1 MAYILST
8 SVGTVDEGSNVTI
21 TLETPFEGLP
31 NGSLIPFTIAGTG
44 VDSADF
50 LGNPGLSG
58 NFRITDNKA
67 KLVLDAKR
75 DLKTEFDETFV
86 LTLGTPGA
94 ESIAVTIKDL
104 SKTSP
109 NTFGYF
115 YITSPQLS
123 ILEGDTT
130 TFTVRAMNIAPGTA
144 ITYSILG
151 VQQEDLDL
159 GSTSGGLVFTSTGRL
174 NETQA
179 NITFALKEDFNSEG
193 QESIIVILEPDFPY
207 QLQVSQSVTVQD
219 TSISVSPSYNI
230 YPDKTKVVEGGNVT
244 FYLEATNVPD
254 GYEVPWR
261 IEKFKGTI
269 TPADF
274 DGLASLTGVFPPL
287 YGNVA
292 NITFVTRDDYLF
304 EQSEFFYVAVPN
316 AASVIVEI
324 VDSGNT
330 FLQTDETYTGNATI
344 NFLDSA
350 ILKANLGSLNTSKA
364 YWKNTTGLLSEDN
377 VLQGKAAYATE
388 DSLAMYQPFSYIIRS
403 SKSIE
408 EWGAS
413 VKSILHPAGL
423 TIFSEINNETQPESI
438 LSLEIKA
445 TEDTEIETYFAVT
458 VDSQGI
464 LASNTRSTTD
474 SSFTVDS
481 ITSPFN
487 L

>member
-8 SVGTVDEGSNVTI
+8 SAGTVDEGSNVTI
-21 TLETPFEGLP
+21 TLDTPFEGLP
-31 NGSLIPFTIAGTG
+31 NGALIPFTIVGTG

-50 LGNPGLSG
+50 LGNPLLSG

-67 KLVLDAKR
+67 KIVLDAKR

-94 ESIAVTIKDL
+94 ESIGVTIKDT

-115 YITSPQLS
+115 YVTAPKVS
-123 ILEGDTT
+123 ILEGDTI
-130 TFTVRAMNIAPGTA
+130 TFVVRAMNVAPGTA

-159 GSTSGGLVFTSTGRL
+159 GTTSGGIVFTSTGRL
-174 NETQA
+174 NETSA
-179 NITFALKEDFNSEG
+179 NISFALKEDFSSEG
-193 QESIIVILEPDFPY
+193 QESIIVVLEPDFPY

-219 TSISVSPSYNI
+219 TSVTITPVYNI

-244 FYLEATNVPD
+244 FFLEAENVDD
-254 GYEVPWR
+254 GVEVPWR
-261 IEKFKGTI
+261 IEKFKGSI
-269 TPADF
+269 NPADF
-274 DGLASLTGVFPPL
+274 VGLESLTGTFPPL
-287 YGNVA
+287 YNHAA
-292 NITFVTRDDYLF
+292 NITFVTRDDYIF

-316 AASVIVEI
+316 AASIIVEI

-350 ILKANLGSLNTSKA
+350 VLTANLGCLNTTKA
-364 YWKNTTGLLSEDN
+364 YWKDTTGLLSEDN
-377 VLQGKAAYATE
+377 VLQGKATYATDE
-388 DSLAMYQPFSYIIRS
+388 SFAMYQPFSYVIRS
-403 SKSIE
+403 SKSVE
-408 EWGAS
+408 EWGNT
-413 VKSILHPAGL
+413 VKNILHPAGL
-423 TIFSEINNETQPESI
+423 TIFSEINNETKPESI

-445 TEDTEIETYFAVT
+445 TDDTEIDTYFPIT
-458 VDSQGI
+458 IDSQNV
-464 LASNTRSTTD
+464 LASNTRSRTD
-474 SSFTVDS
+474 STFTVDS
-481 ITSPFN
+481 ITSSFN

>member
-1 MAYILST
+1 MPYILST

-31 NGSLIPFTIAGTG
+31 NGTLIPFTIVGTG

-50 LGNPGLSG
+50 LGNPSLSG
-58 NFRITDNKA
+58 NFRITDNRA
-67 KLVLDAKR
+67 KIVLDAKR
-75 DLKTEFDETFV
+75 DLKTELNESFV

-94 ESIAVTIKDL
+94 ESIGVTIIDT

-115 YITSPQLS
+115 YITSPKVS

-130 TFTVRAMNIAPGTA
+130 TFNVRAMNVAPGTA

-151 VQQEDLDL
+151 VQQTDLDL
-159 GSTSGGLVFTSTGRL
+159 GTTLGSIVLESTGRL

-179 NITFALKEDFNSEG
+179 NITFGLKEDFSSEG
-193 QESIIVILEPDFPY
+193 QESIIVVLEPDFPY

-219 TSISVSPSYNI
+219 TSVSVAPVYTI

-244 FYLEATNVPD
+244 FYLEAQNVPD

-261 IEKFKGTI
+261 IERFRSSI
-269 TPADF
+269 TLADF
-274 DGLASLTGVFPPL
+274 EGLTSLTGTFPPL
-287 YGNVA
+287 SGNVA
-292 NITFVTRDDYLF
+292 NVTFVTRDDFVF
-304 EQSEFFYVAVPN
+304 EQSEFFFVTVPN
-316 AASVIVEI
+316 AASIPVEI

-330 FLQTDETYTGNATI
+330 FLQNDNTYTGNATI
-344 NFLDSA
+344 YFLDSA
-350 ILKANLGSLNTSKA
+350 VLVANLGCLNTSKA
-364 YWKNTTGLLSEDN
+364 YWKDTTGIIDEDI
-377 VLQGKAAYATE
+377 VLQGKTSYATE
-388 DSLAMYQPFSYIIRS
+388 DSLAMYQPFSYVIRS

-408 EWGAS
+408 EWGTA

-423 TIFSEINNETQPESI
+423 TIFSEINNETKPESVI
-438 LSLEIKA
+438 SLGIKA
-445 TEDTEIETYFAVT
+445 TDDIEIDTYYAIT
-458 VDSQGI
+458 VDSQTI
-464 LASNTRSTTD
+464 LASNTTSRTD

-481 ITSPFN
+481 ISSLFN